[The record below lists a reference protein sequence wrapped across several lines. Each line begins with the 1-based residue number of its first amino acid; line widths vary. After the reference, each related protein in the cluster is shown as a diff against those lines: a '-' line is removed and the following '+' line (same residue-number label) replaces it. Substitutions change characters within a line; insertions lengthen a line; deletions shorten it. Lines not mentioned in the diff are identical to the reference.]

1 MSTLRHDRRV
11 SIEIGQADQIRAHNT
26 DYHHARNSMLKIEM
40 SEEQFARFVCSSGIG
55 NGVPCTI
62 TEIGNKRVEG
72 PPVQLTS
79 ERYYQEAKKATES
92 VLYSLHQLHD
102 DIETLA
108 SKTTKT
114 VRDTIRS
121 RIMGVHRTLAD
132 HVPWIVQTMHEHM
145 DKIQN
150 SAKLEIEAFVARN
163 IPGSTKMIL
172 DVPEEQP
179 QLPAESES

>member
-1 MSTLRHDRRV
+1 
-11 SIEIGQADQIRAHNT
+11 
-26 DYHHARNSMLKIEM
+26 
-40 SEEQFARFVCSSGIG
+40 
-55 NGVPCTI
+55 
-62 TEIGNKRVEG
+62 
-72 PPVQLTS
+72 
-79 ERYYQEAKKATES
+79 
-92 VLYSLHQLHD
+92 
-102 DIETLA
+102 
-108 SKTTKT
+108 
-114 VRDTIRS
+114 
-121 RIMGVHRTLAD
+121 MGVHRTLAD